1 MFHSSVKQFIRVF
14 IWIFS
19 PLAVVSFSASPKP
32 SFLQEFSSFFNN
44 QSTRT
49 NRVEQQTLKK
59 QLLELSKTKD
69 VTRLEIENCIAE
81 LREVQDFQSTASST
95 LLKKKWLLVWTT
107 EKEINFFTDFSGD
120 ITQTITSDSLISY
133 IPFEKGGGFEVQGSI
148 LADETKEERTN
159 FKFQSATLDLG
170 WFKFNIPPIGEGWF
184 DTVYLDEDL
193 RVDINSRDD
202 ILIVVPYVN

>member
-1 MFHSSVKQFIRVF
+1 MYPSSFTSFSARNNHEVIKLLLSYYQAFPLAATYKHPLYFKDIAANMFHSSVKQFIRVF

-95 LLKKKWLLVWTT
+95 LLKKKWLL
-107 EKEINFFTDFSGD
+107 
-120 ITQTITSDSLISY
+120 
-133 IPFEKGGGFEVQGSI
+133 
-148 LADETKEERTN
+148 
-159 FKFQSATLDLG
+159 
-170 WFKFNIPPIGEGWF
+170 
-184 DTVYLDEDL
+184 
-193 RVDINSRDD
+193 
-202 ILIVVPYVN
+202 